1 MNASITMVV
10 ANNFALIQMEVSSAC
25 ANQDTMAVF
34 SVLVSK
40 FFLKFL
46 LFYYSDI
53 NECNLNI
60 SGCSQECVNTVGSY
74 YCDCDN
80 GYLLDSDNHTCT
92 GNSTTEKL

>member
-1 MNASITMVV
+1 MNASITM
-10 ANNFALIQMEVSSAC
+10 AIATIFALIQLEVSSARV
-25 ANQDTMAVF
+25 NQDTLAVF

-40 FFLKFL
+40 VFLKFL

-60 SGCSQECVNTVGSY
+60 SGCSQECFNTVGSY
-74 YCDCDN
+74 YCDCDD
-80 GYLLDSDNHTCT
+80 GYLLGSDNHTCT